1 MKARFIAEDASR
13 LPVRRKCYLAEVPRS
28 TFYASQDRPESRRV
42 RRDRYLLMYIQ
53 EVYVKSRRTY
63 GSRRIYA
70 ELHQRGIRCSVNR
83 IARLMKQ
90 HGIVAVQHRKYR
102 PTTDSGHSFPV
113 APNRLGRNFEADQ
126 RNRVWVADITYIP
139 TDEGWLYL
147 ATELD
152 LYSHR
157 IVGWSLSSRIS
168 RQLVLDALNMAVGLR
183 RPGTGLI
190 HHSDRGVQYAC
201 GDFQQLLKRHGMVA
215 SMSRKGD
222 PYDNAVAESFFRTLK
237 VELVYLRRFRTRAEA
252 KAAIVEYIELFYNRW
267 RRHSSL
273 DYLSPAEYEELVLH
287 SSNNTI

>member
-1 MKARFIAEDASR
+1 
-13 LPVRRKCYLAEVPRS
+13 
-28 TFYASQDRPESRRV
+28 
-42 RRDRYLLMYIQ
+42 MYIQ

-273 DYLSPAEYEELVLH
+273 DYRSPAEYEELADAA
-287 SSNNTI
+287 

>member
-1 MKARFIAEDASR
+1 LRARFIVTDKSR
-13 LPVRRKCYLAEVPRS
+13 LPVRRKCHLAEMPKS
-28 TFYASQDRPESRRV
+28 TFYASIDRPESRRA
-42 RRDRYLLMYIQ
+42 RRNRCLLVLIG

-70 ELHQRGIRCSVNR
+70 ELHKRGIRCSVNR

-90 HGIVAVQHRKYR
+90 HGIVAIQHRKYR
-102 PTTDSGHSFPV
+102 PTTDSKHGFPV

-157 IVGWSLSSRIS
+157 IVGWSLSSRLN
-168 RQLVLDALNMAVGLR
+168 RQLALDALEMAAGLR
-183 RPGTGLI
+183 RPGAGLI

-201 GDFQQLLKRHGMVA
+201 GDFQKLLKRHGMVA

-273 DYLSPAEYEELVLH
+273 EYLSPAEYEELALAA
-287 SSNNTI
+287 

>member
-1 MKARFIAEDASR
+1 LRTRFIADYDGR
-13 LPVRRKCYLAEVPRS
+13 LPVRRKCHLAEMPCS
-28 TFYASQDRPESRRV
+28 TFYASQDRPESRSE
-42 RRDRYLLMYIQ
+42 RRNRYLLVFIK

-70 ELHQRGIRCSVNR
+70 ELHRRRIRCSVNR

-102 PTTDSGHSFPV
+102 PTTDSGHGFPV
-113 APNRLGRNFEADQ
+113 APNRLGRNFEATQ

-152 LYSHR
+152 LHSHR
-157 IVGWSLSSRIS
+157 IVGWSLSSRIC
-168 RQLVLDALNMAVGLR
+168 RQLVLDALDMAVGLR

-201 GDFQQLLKRHGMVA
+201 GDFQKLLKRHGMVP

-273 DYLSPAEYEELVLH
+273 DYLSPAEYEELALAA
-287 SSNNTI
+287 

>member
-1 MKARFIAEDASR
+1 LKARLIAEYESR

-28 TFYASQDRPESRRV
+28 SFYASCDRSESRRE
-42 RRDRYLLMYIQ
+42 RRNRYLLMYIQ
-53 EVYVKSRRTY
+53 EVSVKSRRTY
-63 GSRRIYA
+63 GSRRIHA
-70 ELHQRGIRCSVNR
+70 ELRGRGICCSINR
-83 IARLMKQ
+83 IARLMKL

-102 PTTDSGHSFPV
+102 PTTDSEHDFPV
-113 APNRLGRNFEADQ
+113 APNLLGRKFHVAAPS
-126 RNRVWVADITYIP
+126 RVWVADITYIP

-168 RQLVLDALNMAVGLR
+168 RHLVLDALALAVGRR
-183 RPGTGLI
+183 RPEPGLI

-201 GDFQQLLKRHGMVA
+201 GDFQKALKRHGMVS

-222 PYDNAVAESFFRTLK
+222 PYDNAVAESFFKTLK
-237 VELVYLRRFRTRAEA
+237 VELVYQRRFRTRLEA
-252 KAAIVEYIELFYNRW
+252 RAAIVEYIELFYNSR

-273 DYLSPAEYEELVLH
+273 GYLSPNDFEKQA
-287 SSNNTI
+287 IAA

>member
-1 MKARFIAEDASR
+1 LKARFIAEDASR
-13 LPVRRKCYLAEVPRS
+13 LPVRRKCHLAEVPRS
-28 TFYASQDRPESRRV
+28 TFYVSRDRPETKRERRNRCLLVWIKEAFDQSRH
-42 RRDRYLLMYIQ
+42 
-53 EVYVKSRRTY
+53 TY

-70 ELHQRGIRCSVNR
+70 ELHKRGIRCSINR
-83 IARLMKQ
+83 IARLMRE

-102 PTTDSGHSFPV
+102 PTTDSKHDFPV

-157 IVGWSLSSRIS
+157 IVGWSLSSRIT
-168 RQLVLDALNMAVGLR
+168 RQLVLDALNQAVGLR

-201 GDFQQLLKRHGMVA
+201 GDFQKLLKRYGMVP

-237 VELVYLRRFRTRAEA
+237 VELVYRWRFRTRAEA
-252 KAAIVEYIELFYNRW
+252 KAVIVEYIELFYNRR

-273 DYLSPAEYEELVLH
+273 DYLSPAEYEELGLAA
-287 SSNNTI
+287 

>member
-1 MKARFIAEDASR
+1 MPKSTYYASR
-13 LPVRRKCYLAEVPRS
+13 N
-28 TFYASQDRPESRRV
+28 RPESRRE
-42 RRDRYLLMYIQ
+42 RRNRYLLVFINDA
-53 EVYVKSRRTY
+53 YVESRRTH
-63 GSRRIYA
+63 GSRRIYV
-70 ELHQRGIRCSVNR
+70 ELRKRGIRCSVNR

-90 HGIVAVQHRKYR
+90 HSIVAVQHRKYR
-102 PTTDSGHSFPV
+102 PTTDSKHDFPV

-139 TDEGWLYL
+139 TDEGWLCL

-157 IVGWSLSSRIS
+157 IVGWSLSSRLN
-168 RQLVLDALNMAVGLR
+168 RQLALDALAMAAGLR
-183 RPGTGLI
+183 RPGAGLI

-201 GDFQQLLKRHGMVA
+201 GDFQKLLGRHGMIP

-237 VELVYLRRFRTRAEA
+237 VELIYLRRFRTRAEA
-252 KAAIVEYIELFYNRW
+252 KAAIVEYIELFYNHR

-273 DYLSPAEYEELVLH
+273 DYLSPAEYEELMGVA
-287 SSNNTI
+287 

>member
-1 MKARFIAEDASR
+1 LKARLIAEYKSR

-28 TFYASQDRPESRRV
+28 SFYASCDRPESRRA
-42 RRDRYLLMYIQ
+42 RRNRYLLMYIQ

-63 GSRRIYA
+63 GSRRIHA
-70 ELHQRGIRCSVNR
+70 ELQKRGIRCSVNR
-83 IARLMKQ
+83 IARLMKL

-102 PTTDSGHSFPV
+102 PTTDSGHDFPV
-113 APNRLGRNFEADQ
+113 APNLLGREFQVAAPS
-126 RNRVWVADITYIP
+126 RVWVADITYIP

-157 IVGWSLSSRIS
+157 IVGWSLSSRMS
-168 RQLVLDALNMAVGLR
+168 RHLVLDALALAVGRR
-183 RPGTGLI
+183 RPEPGLI

-201 GDFQQLLKRHGMVA
+201 GDFQKALKRYGMVS

-222 PYDNAVAESFFRTLK
+222 PYDNAVAESFFKTLK
-237 VELVYLRRFRTRAEA
+237 VELVYRRRFRTRLEA
-252 KAAIVEYIELFYNRW
+252 KAAIVEYIELFYNSW

-273 DYLSPAEYEELVLH
+273 GYLSPNDFEQQA
-287 SSNNTI
+287 NAA

>member
-1 MKARFIAEDASR
+1 MRQND
-13 LPVRRKCYLAEVPRS
+13 
-28 TFYASQDRPESRRV
+28 
-42 RRDRYLLMYIQ
+42 
-53 EVYVKSRRTY
+53 
-63 GSRRIYA
+63 
-70 ELHQRGIRCSVNR
+70 
-83 IARLMKQ
+83 
-90 HGIVAVQHRKYR
+90 IVAVQHRKYR

-126 RNRVWVADITYIP
+126 KNRVWVADITYIP

-157 IVGWSLSSRIS
+157 IVGWSLSSRLN
-168 RQLVLDALNMAVGLR
+168 RQLALDALAMAAGLR
-183 RPGTGLI
+183 RPGAGLI

-201 GDFQQLLKRHGMVA
+201 GDFQKLLGRHGMVA

-252 KAAIVEYIELFYNRW
+252 KAAIVEYIELFYNRR

-273 DYLSPAEYEELVLH
+273 DYLSPAEYEELGLAA
-287 SSNNTI
+287 

>member
-1 MKARFIAEDASR
+1 LKARFIVGDKSR
-13 LPVRRKCYLAEVPRS
+13 LPVRRKCHLAEVPRS
-28 TFYASQDRPESRRV
+28 SFYVSRDRPESRRD
-42 RRDRYLLMYIQ
+42 RRNRYLLMYIKD
-53 EVYVKSRRTY
+53 VYVESRRTY

-70 ELHQRGIRCSVNR
+70 ELEKRHIRCSVNR
-83 IARLMKQ
+83 IARLMRQ
-90 HGIVAVQHRKYR
+90 HGIVPVQHRKYR
-102 PTTDSGHSFPV
+102 PTTNSKHDFPV

-126 RNRVWVADITYIP
+126 RNRVWVADITYVP

-168 RQLVLDALNMAVGLR
+168 RQLVLDALAMAVGLR
-183 RPGTGLI
+183 RPGAGLI

-201 GDFQQLLKRHGMVA
+201 GDFQQLLKRHGMVP

-237 VELVYLRRFRTRAEA
+237 VELVYLRRFRTRLEAE
-252 KAAIVEYIELFYNRW
+252 AAIVEYIESFYNRR

-273 DYLSPAEYEELVLH
+273 DYLSPAEYEELALAA
-287 SSNNTI
+287 

>member
-1 MKARFIAEDASR
+1 MKARFIVEDTSR
-13 LPVRRKCYLAEVPRS
+13 LPVRRKCHLAEMPRS
-28 TFYASQDRPESRRV
+28 TFYASIDRPESRRE
-42 RRDRYLLMYIQ
+42 RRDRCLLVWIKDVF
-53 EVYVKSRRTY
+53 ERSRHTY

-70 ELHQRGIRCSVNR
+70 ELHKRGIRCSVNR

-90 HGIVAVQHRKYR
+90 HGIVAVQHRKYK

-168 RQLVLDALNMAVGLR
+168 RQLVLDALAMAVGLR

-201 GDFQQLLKRHGMVA
+201 GDFQKLLGRHGMVA

-237 VELVYLRRFRTRAEA
+237 VELVYLQRFRTRAEA
-252 KAAIVEYIELFYNRW
+252 KAAIVEYIELFYNSW

-273 DYLSPAEYEELVLH
+273 GYLSPNDYEKKA
-287 SSNNTI
+287 NAA

>member
-1 MKARFIAEDASR
+1 LKARFIAEDKSR
-13 LPVRRKCYLAEVPRS
+13 LPVRRKCHLAEMPRS
-28 TFYASQDRPESRRV
+28 TFYASIDRPESRRE
-42 RRDRYLLMYIQ
+42 RRDRCLLVWIKEAFDQ
-53 EVYVKSRRTY
+53 SRHTY

-70 ELHQRGIRCSVNR
+70 ELHHRGICCSVNR
-83 IARLMKQ
+83 IARLMRE

-102 PTTDSGHSFPV
+102 PTTDSKHDFPV

-157 IVGWSLSSRIS
+157 IVGWSLSSRIT
-168 RQLVLDALNMAVGLR
+168 RQLVLDALDMAAGLR
-183 RPGTGLI
+183 RPGAGLI

-201 GDFQQLLKRHGMVA
+201 GDFQKSLKRHGMVP

-237 VELVYLRRFRTRAEA
+237 VELVYRRRFRTRAEA
-252 KAAIVEYIELFYNRW
+252 KAAIVEFIELFYNRW

-273 DYLSPAEYEELVLH
+273 GYLSPAEYEELGLAA
-287 SSNNTI
+287 

>member
-1 MKARFIAEDASR
+1 M
-13 LPVRRKCYLAEVPRS
+13 PRS
-28 TFYASQDRPESRRV
+28 TFYASKDRPESRRE
-42 RRDRYLLMYIQ
+42 RRDRYLLVWIKDVF
-53 EVYVKSRRTY
+53 ERSRHTY

-70 ELHQRGIRCSVNR
+70 ELHKRGIRCSVNR

-102 PTTDSGHSFPV
+102 PTTDSKHDFPV

-168 RQLVLDALNMAVGLR
+168 RQLVLDALAMAVGLR

-201 GDFQQLLKRHGMVA
+201 GDFQKSLKRHGMVA

-237 VELVYLRRFRTRAEA
+237 VELVYRRRFRTRAEA
-252 KAAIVEYIELFYNRW
+252 KAAIVEFIELFYNRW

-273 DYLSPAEYEELVLH
+273 GYLSPAEYEELGLAA
-287 SSNNTI
+287 

>member
-1 MKARFIAEDASR
+1 LKARFIAEDKSR
-13 LPVRRKCYLAEVPRS
+13 LPVRRKCHLAEVPRS
-28 TFYASQDRPESRRV
+28 TFYASQGRPESRRE

-70 ELHQRGIRCSVNR
+70 ELRKRGIRCNVNR

-90 HGIVAVQHRKYR
+90 HGIVAIQHRKYR
-102 PTTDSGHSFPV
+102 PTTDSKHGFPV
-113 APNRLGRNFEADQ
+113 APNRLGRNFEAEQ
-126 RNRVWVADITYIP
+126 RNRIWVADITYIP

-157 IVGWSLSSRIS
+157 IVGWSLSSRLC
-168 RQLVLDALNMAVGLR
+168 RQLALDALNLAVGLR

-201 GDFQQLLKRHGMVA
+201 GDFQKLLKRHGMFP

-237 VELVYLRRFRTRAEA
+237 VELIYLQRFRTRAEA
-252 KAAIVEYIELFYNRW
+252 KAAIVEYIELFYNRR

-273 DYLSPAEYEELVLH
+273 DYLSPAEYEDLALAA
-287 SSNNTI
+287 

>member
-1 MKARFIAEDASR
+1 LRARCVVDDKSG
-13 LPVRRKCYLAEVPRS
+13 LPVRRKCHLAEMPRS
-28 TFYASQDRPESRRV
+28 TFYASIDRPESRRE
-42 RRDRYLLMYIQ
+42 RRDRYLLVFIK
-53 EVYVKSRRTY
+53 EVYVESRRTY

-70 ELHQRGIRCSVNR
+70 ELKQRHMRCSVNR
-83 IARLMKQ
+83 IARLMRQ
-90 HGIVAVQHRKYR
+90 HGIVAIQHRKYR
-102 PTTDSGHSFPV
+102 PTTDSRHDFPV

-157 IVGWSLSSRIS
+157 IVGWSLSNRIT
-168 RQLVLDALNMAVGLR
+168 RQLTLDALAMAAGLR
-183 RPGTGLI
+183 RPGAGLI

-201 GDFQQLLKRHGMVA
+201 GDFQKLLKRHGMVA
-215 SMSRKGD
+215 SMSRKGN

-252 KAAIVEYIELFYNRW
+252 KAAIVEYIELFYNRR

-273 DYLSPAEYEELVLH
+273 DYLSPAEYEELALAA
-287 SSNNTI
+287 

>member
-1 MKARFIAEDASR
+1 MKARFIAEDKSR
-13 LPVRRKCYLAEVPRS
+13 LPVRRKCHLAEMPRS
-28 TFYASQDRPESRRV
+28 TFYASQGRPESRRE
-42 RRDRYLLMYIQ
+42 RRDRYLLMFIKEVYIQ
-53 EVYVKSRRTY
+53 SRRTY

-83 IARLMKQ
+83 IARLMRQ
-90 HGIVAVQHRKYR
+90 HHIVPVQHRKYR
-102 PTTDSGHSFPV
+102 PTTDSRHDFLV
-113 APNRLGRNFEADQ
+113 APNRLGRNFEVER
-126 RNRVWVADITYIP
+126 RNRIWVADITYIP

-152 LYSHR
+152 LYSHL

-168 RQLVLDALNMAVGLR
+168 RQLVLDALAMAVGLR

-201 GDFQQLLKRHGMVA
+201 GDFQQLLKRHGMVP

-237 VELVYLRRFRTRAEA
+237 VELIYLQRFRTRAEA
-252 KAAIVEYIELFYNRW
+252 KAAIVEYIELFYNRR

-273 DYLSPAEYEELVLH
+273 DYLSPAEYEELALAA
-287 SSNNTI
+287 